1 MFVGKNKI
9 DLGRSFEALSIT
21 AEHHTA
27 GNFAHR
33 TFMGASIL
41 FTTGPQ
47 LTENNEETL
56 KWEN

>member
-1 MFVGKNKI
+1 
-9 DLGRSFEALSIT
+9 
-21 AEHHTA
+21 
-27 GNFAHR
+27 
-33 TFMGASIL
+33 MGASIL